1 MYISVSFV
9 TDTYKQHF
17 AANLFKPVITATR
30 RTWCIIIFLTCQ
42 IFCGIFSVKIVYSFY
57 ISNKKLLKFLSIS
70 VFLWNVGCIRS
81 KKWVSMDE
89 DGAI

>member
-1 MYISVSFV
+1 M
-9 TDTYKQHF
+9 
-17 AANLFKPVITATR
+17 
-30 RTWCIIIFLTCQ
+30 
-42 IFCGIFSVKIVYSFY
+42 YSFY

>member
-1 MYISVSFV
+1 MIALGRSVKIRSMPPIRAMESY
-9 TDTYKQHF
+9 TY
-17 AANLFKPVITATR
+17 T
-30 RTWCIIIFLTCQ
+30 IFIPLVC
-42 IFCGIFSVKIVYSFY
+42 FSVKIVYSFY